1 MPKACL
7 SYFFFYYS
15 SAIFVYLFVNLSTNF
30 EIPFFYTYE
39 SHISHLFV
47 LCLSLLYL
55 TDLKGLINQININ
68 NACCNWP
75 QKNTRFLDSWILLLK
90 HWCVSSLSG
99 LLLAWQVFTPICLLL
114 KLPQTKMWVQ
124 TDVLKMQAYML
135 YTKYFFP
142 SFFSNFCCFM
152 YEHLDVGFCSL
163 AALQIGYMSFFNSLL
178 LHLFF

>member
-75 QKNTRFLDSWILLLK
+75 QKKIPGSLTAGYHCWSTGVFLLCLVYCWPGRFSHLSVYFWNYHKRRCEFKQMFWKCK
-90 HWCVSSLSG
+90 HICCIPNIFSLPFFQIFVVSCMSIWMLVSF
-99 LLLAWQVFTPICLLL
+99 LWQLC
-114 KLPQTKMWVQ
+114 K
-124 TDVLKMQAYML
+124 
-135 YTKYFFP
+135 
-142 SFFSNFCCFM
+142 
-152 YEHLDVGFCSL
+152 
-163 AALQIGYMSFFNSLL
+163 
-178 LHLFF
+178 